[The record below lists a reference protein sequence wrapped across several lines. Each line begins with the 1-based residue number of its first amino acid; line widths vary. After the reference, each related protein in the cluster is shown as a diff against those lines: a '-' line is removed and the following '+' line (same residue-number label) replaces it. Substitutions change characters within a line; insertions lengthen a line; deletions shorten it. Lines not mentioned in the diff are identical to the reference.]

1 MKNFLMPV
9 ADEREDAGCR
19 NHPKCGNST
28 KTAGSSH
35 VRPPIYCAAQTIK
48 PASLNVWAV

>member
-19 NHPKCGNST
+19 NNPKCGNST
-28 KTAGSSH
+28 KTASTPT
-35 VRPPIYCAAQTIK
+35 RPPADLLRRAD
-48 PASLNVWAV
+48 N

>member
-9 ADEREDAGCR
+9 ADEREDAGTTPNVATVR
-19 NHPKCGNST
+19 KRQAPQ
-28 KTAGSSH
+28 H

-48 PASLNVWAV
+48 PASLNVWTV

>member
-28 KTAGSSH
+28 KTDENGRYPNTSA
-35 VRPPIYCAAQTIK
+35 RRFIAPRRQ
-48 PASLNVWAV
+48 LNRLL